1 MDQFATNRAYVKAGR
16 LEAGK
21 LMIYRD
27 AVRRYIHTA
36 ETAIADKTGDSKKTI
51 YDRSGTMDN

>member
-16 LEAGK
+16 LVELEAGK

-36 ETAIADKTGDSKKTI
+36 ETAIADKTGD
-51 YDRSGTMDN
+51 